1 MLQQRSLCV
10 CEITDIIQLA
20 TSTVSKHLSIL
31 RDAGFIIEQKDGKW
45 VNYGVNSRSTD
56 QRVIEILTKL
66 DFWIED
72 SQVIEDDKQKVVLS
86 VEDSGYGIDPHEYQR
101 VFDRFYRVG
110 GDQPHPAAEP
120 VPLLRVVQRDYT
132 RFARDQ
138 GGAFGCVRNV
148 LFRRDN
154 RLWNGQAEITPGTSA
169 RLLDGHLF

>member
-1 MLQQRSLCV
+1 MDSKLFKALSDNGRLRILKMLQQRSLCV

-72 SQVIEDDKQKVVLS
+72 SQVIEDDKQKVKS
-86 VEDSGYGIDPHEYQR
+86 V
-101 VFDRFYRVG
+101 DRMIICG
-110 GDQPHPAAEP
+110 
-120 VPLLRVVQRDYT
+120 
-132 RFARDQ
+132 
-138 GGAFGCVRNV
+138 
-148 LFRRDN
+148 
-154 RLWNGQAEITPGTSA
+154 
-169 RLLDGHLF
+169 